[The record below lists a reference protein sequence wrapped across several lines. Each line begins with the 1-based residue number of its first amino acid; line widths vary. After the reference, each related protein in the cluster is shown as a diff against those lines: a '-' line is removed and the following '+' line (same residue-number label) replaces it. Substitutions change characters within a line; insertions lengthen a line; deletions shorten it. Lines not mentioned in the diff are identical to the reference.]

1 MEKKRREK
9 RRKRKKWEEKG
20 KKEKK
25 SIRGRIMTKSATE
38 RGKKDIFSPN
48 LYSTNLGKI
57 QFRKGGGRI

>member
-1 MEKKRREK
+1 MKKKREKK

-25 SIRGRIMTKSATE
+25 SIRGRIMTKSATK
-38 RGKKDIFSPN
+38 RGKKDIFFPN

-57 QFRKGGGRI
+57 